1 MAGGRVID
9 GRELQPPEP
18 LELALAAL
26 DTLPD
31 GEELELLLY
40 CQRGGRTVQAYHQLK
55 ARLQGR
61 LWLLRG
67 GYEAWLS
74 DRVDE

>member
-1 MAGGRVID
+1 MID

-40 CQRGGRTVQAYHQLK
+40 CQPRPLYQI
-55 ARLQGR
+55 LQR
-61 LWLLRG
+61 N
-67 GYEAWLS
+67 GYGWREETLADGTHSIHIW
-74 DRVDE
+74 RRA